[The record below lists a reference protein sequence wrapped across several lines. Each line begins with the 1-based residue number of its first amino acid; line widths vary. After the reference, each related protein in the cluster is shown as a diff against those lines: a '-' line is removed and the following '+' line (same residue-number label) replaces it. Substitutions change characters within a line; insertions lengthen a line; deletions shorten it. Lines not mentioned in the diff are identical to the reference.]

1 VRYEDHWN
9 EWDTEDKKIEEPTK
23 EEATPPKSGT
33 QTTQV
38 WKDKTT
44 LTLSPQEEQASEP
57 PSSGSDDAPK
67 K

>member
-1 VRYEDHWN
+1 VRYEDLWN

-23 EEATPPKSGT
+23 EEATPPKIGT
-33 QTTQV
+33 HTTQV
-38 WKDKTT
+38 WKEKTT
-44 LTLSPQEEQASEP
+44 LTLLPQEEQASES